1 LATASFADDLKSFL
15 LCESMR
21 VGRLVCLL
29 VMVMAS
35 PLLNRKSHG
44 PDLTEPFGSTSSSM
58 YALKDAAP
66 LNTRLGH

>member
-1 LATASFADDLKSFL
+1 
-15 LCESMR
+15 MR

-44 PDLTEPFGSTSSSM
+44 PDLTEPFGSTASSM
-58 YALKDAAP
+58 YAFKDAAP